1 MRRNTAVISGWCP
14 IRNISRWLKVIRLSI
29 AIISASIY
37 RPAPSWFCKKKKNN
51 KKILKKF
58 KENANNTIY
67 VYEFVRFF
75 QGSFNSL
82 ILFKLS
88 EHNKLKRSRLKKK
101 FTQILK
107 GGFHRRIH
115 PVQAIMFF
123 AGLLAFVL
131 GVIARFVVNER
142 ILKVVLVL
150 LAAVSIL
157 ALLCIGGIV
166 LTYMIQMISEVI
178 RRNLSDREE
187 YRFFQNPYVDIR
199 PLCRP
204 SGRNLEFAS
213 GDEIET
219 PGNAPE

>member
-1 MRRNTAVISGWCP
+1 M
-14 IRNISRWLKVIRLSI
+14 
-29 AIISASIY
+29 
-37 RPAPSWFCKKKKNN
+37 
-51 KKILKKF
+51 
-58 KENANNTIY
+58 
-67 VYEFVRFF
+67 
-75 QGSFNSL
+75 
-82 ILFKLS
+82 
-88 EHNKLKRSRLKKK
+88 KRSRLKKK

-142 ILKVVLVL
+142 ILKVMLVL
-150 LAAVSIL
+150 LAAVSVL

-166 LTYMIQMISEVI
+166 LTYIIQMISEVI